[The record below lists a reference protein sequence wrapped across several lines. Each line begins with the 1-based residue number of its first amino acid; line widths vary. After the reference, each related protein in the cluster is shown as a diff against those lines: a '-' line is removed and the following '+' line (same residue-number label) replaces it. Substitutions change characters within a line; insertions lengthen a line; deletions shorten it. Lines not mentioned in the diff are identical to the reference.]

1 MSFAKN
7 YYGLIGLAIELGFV
21 PVLVCYALVSLRQAC
36 VVSKFLDRKRLL
48 VRFSDWLGARPDNA
62 SDISLNHRSR

>member
-48 VRFSDWLGARPDNA
+48 VRFQIGWAQGPTMHQMLA
-62 SDISLNHRSR
+62 